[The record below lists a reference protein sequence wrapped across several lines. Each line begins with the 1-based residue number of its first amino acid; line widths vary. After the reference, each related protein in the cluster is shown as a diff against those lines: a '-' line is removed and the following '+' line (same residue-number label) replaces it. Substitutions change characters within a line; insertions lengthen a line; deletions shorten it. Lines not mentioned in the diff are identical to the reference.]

1 MSMFETLARYGAA
14 FKNAREARKSE
25 RVLNSLPIEIQKD
38 IGWPVTPRSK
48 RLSSNT
54 WGRFL

>member
-1 MSMFETLARYGAA
+1 MFETLARYGAA

-48 RLSSNT
+48 MLTSNT

>member
-1 MSMFETLARYGAA
+1 MSLFETLARYGAA

-25 RVLNSLPIEIQKD
+25 RVLNSLPMEIQKD
-38 IGWPVTPRSK
+38 IGWPVAHRRK

-54 WGRFL
+54 WGKNP

>member
-1 MSMFETLARYGAA
+1 MFETLARYGAS
-14 FKNAREARKSE
+14 FKNAREVRKSE
-25 RVLNSLPIEIQKD
+25 RVLNSLPMEIQKD
-38 IGWPVTPRSK
+38 IGWPVTHRPK

>member
-1 MSMFETLARYGAA
+1 MFETLARYGAA

-25 RVLNSLPIEIQKD
+25 RVLNSLPMEIQKD
-38 IGWPVTPRSK
+38 IGWPVTPRAK

-54 WGRFL
+54 WGRFR